1 MEITLSEAKAKLSEL
16 VNKVA
21 AGEVITVTRHG
32 KPVLELRD
40 PNVAAKRKALYGSLK
55 GKAWIADDFDET
67 PPEVLEAIEKG
78 IDPDE

>member
-16 VNKVA
+16 VKRVEK
-21 AGEVITVTRHG
+21 GEVITVTRHG

-40 PNVAAKRKALYGSLK
+40 PNIIAKRKALFGSMK
-55 GKAWIADDFDET
+55 GQGWVADDFDET
-67 PPEVLEAIEKG
+67 PGEVIEAMEKS

>member
-16 VNKVA
+16 VKRVEK
-21 AGEVITVTRHG
+21 GEVITVTRHG

-40 PNVAAKRKALYGSLK
+40 PVMSQRRRNLIGSMK
-55 GKAWIADDFDET
+55 GQIWTADDFDET
-67 PPEVLEAIEKG
+67 PTEVLEAMEKG